1 MRNRYESRSESALEQ
16 CGDGDEHRGWQETAY
31 LLRSLTNARALMDSI
46 AELDAGGGR
55 ARRLIGADEGE

>member
-31 LLRSLTNARALMDSI
+31 LLPPTNARALMDSI
-46 AELDAGGGR
+46 AELDAKGGR

>member
-1 MRNRYESRSESALEQ
+1 MEQ